1 MGNRGPQRKS
11 AAFLELNGSRVAD
24 GRGIALPPGTPQ
36 KPAWIAALPVASAC
50 WDKTIEDLADIP
62 GLLSELDAGAL
73 ALYCDA
79 WQQYRDAA
87 AIVSRCGLVATSEK
101 GGEYQHPAVGIR
113 NKARD
118 AIVRLGAKFGL
129 DPQSR
134 EGIVVSGHTKDDE
147 IEDLLR

>member
-1 MGNRGPQRKS
+1 MAPKRLS
-11 AAFLELNGSRVAD
+11 AAALRLNGSPISD
-24 GRGIALPPGTPQ
+24 GRGVALPAGTPV
-36 KPAWIAALPVASAC
+36 KPDWIAALPIASAV
-50 WDKTIEDLADIP
+50 WDRTIEDLADVP
-62 GLLSELDAGAL
+62 GLLCELDAGAL

-87 AIVSRCGLVATSEK
+87 KLVATKGMVATSEK

-134 EGIVVSGHTKDDE
+134 EGMIVSGPTVGDE
-147 IEDLLR
+147 LEDLIR